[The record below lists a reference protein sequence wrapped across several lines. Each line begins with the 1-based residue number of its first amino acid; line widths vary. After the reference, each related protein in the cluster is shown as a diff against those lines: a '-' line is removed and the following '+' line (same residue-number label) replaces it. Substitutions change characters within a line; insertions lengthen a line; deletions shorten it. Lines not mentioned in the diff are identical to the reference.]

1 MTGCSD
7 GSWDQ
12 TPEQPGSRWIRL
24 LLWISK
30 TMGRRAFE
38 VSLSPVVA
46 CYAAF
51 AKGAR
56 QESLRYLARVKA
68 ARKQAGLPPASEP
81 LTPYRHFRHFALSV
95 YDRLEAWD
103 PDRKHRIHLLMTDE
117 ARAALTPVPGAPGK
131 LVLMSHFG
139 AAEVCRAVA
148 ERDVEARVIALLY
161 EKNAEGFT
169 RVMRTVAPESRID
182 VVPVDKMGAETAVQ
196 LSDAIQSGAWVAI
209 AADRTP
215 VTSDRRTIRTVTI
228 PFLGAPAEFPAGPWV
243 LASLLGCE
251 VWTLFASRDGDAF
264 RVSFEKL
271 ADRVT
276 LPRASRNDA
285 IRRYALDFAE
295 RLQREVIHS
304 PLEWFNFY
312 DFWQGAGRDFSRG
325 KN

>member
-1 MTGCSD
+1 MTGAVNLIELFS
-7 GSWDQ
+7 
-12 TPEQPGSRWIRL
+12 
-24 LLWISK
+24 
-30 TMGRRAFE
+30 
-38 VSLSPVVA
+38 
-46 CYAAF
+46 
-51 AKGAR
+51 
-56 QESLRYLARVKA
+56 
-68 ARKQAGLPPASEP
+68 AG
-81 LTPYRHFRHFALSV
+81 
-95 YDRLEAWD
+95 
-103 PDRKHRIHLLMTDE
+103 
-117 ARAALTPVPGAPGK
+117 GG
-131 LVLMSHFG
+131 
-139 AAEVCRAVA
+139 
-148 ERDVEARVIALLY
+148 
-161 EKNAEGFT
+161 
-169 RVMRTVAPESRID
+169 
-182 VVPVDKMGAETAVQ
+182 ETAVQ

-228 PFLGAPAEFPAGPWV
+228 PFLGTPAEFPAGPWV

>member
-1 MTGCSD
+1 MERKNFAVLC
-7 GSWDQ
+7 
-12 TPEQPGSRWIRL
+12 
-24 LLWISK
+24 
-30 TMGRRAFE
+30 
-38 VSLSPVVA
+38 
-46 CYAAF
+46 AAVLCF
-51 AKGAR
+51 W
-56 QESLRYLARVKA
+56 L
-68 ARKQAGLPPASEP
+68 
-81 LTPYRHFRHFALSV
+81 FALALGTAEGVGLRAVMHPEERAVMHPEERAVSADV
-95 YDRLEAWD
+95 EEAAEG
-103 PDRKHRIHLLMTDE
+103 ILLPTAAAAPQLDLNC
-117 ARAALTPVPGAPGK
+117 RAAILIEQGSG
-131 LVLMSHFG
+131 
-139 AAEVCRAVA
+139 
-148 ERDVEARVIALLY
+148 RVLY

-228 PFLGAPAEFPAGPWV
+228 PFLGTPAEFPAGPWV